1 MACFSGKDGSLK
13 FDKVTIGRV
22 RNWSL
27 NGTLETLDTTS
38 LGQIAREFCAGLKTA
53 TGSAT
58 IWYHTDNNIKE
69 ILDHCIT
76 NSGTPTSGELELIWG
91 NKSIKGNVYIN
102 SATITCNT
110 GEVMSADVSFQMTG
124 DYLTATL

>member
-13 FDKVTIGRV
+13 FEGTAIGRV

-27 NGTLETLDTTS
+27 NSSLETLDTTS
-38 LGQIAREFCAGLKTA
+38 LGEDSRTFCGGLKSA

-58 IWYHTDNNIKE
+58 IWYHSDNNITTV
-69 ILDHCIT
+69 LDNCINT
-76 NSGTPTSGELELIWG
+76 GTPSAGALELIWG
-91 NKSIKGNVYIN
+91 NKKIAFNAYVN

-124 DYLTATL
+124 DYTTVTL

>member
-1 MACFSGKDGSLK
+1 MACYSGKDGYLK
-13 FDKVTIGRV
+13 FEGSDVSRV

-27 NGTLETLDTTS
+27 QASVTTLDTTS
-38 LGQIAREFCAGLKTA
+38 LGDESQAYCAGMKSA

-58 IWYHTDNNIKE
+58 IWYHSDNNIKQ
-69 ILDHCIT
+69 ILDNIIT
-76 NSGTPTSGELELIWG
+76 NNKPASGVLELGWG
-91 NKSIKGNVYIN
+91 DKKIRCNAFVS

-124 DYLTATL
+124 DYSFINL